1 MLRYL
6 IIGNAIAAT
15 GCIEGIR
22 AHDADGEIIA
32 VGEESRPAYAR
43 PLISYLLEGKAKLA
57 HMGYRPEDF
66 YERQRVQTL
75 CSTRATRIDPQVH
88 TVALDDG
95 RALPYDRLMLT
106 TGSRPILPAIPGL
119 ESVKSRHTF
128 YTLDDALALQ
138 SSLTA
143 DSRVLI
149 VGAGL
154 IGLKCAEGVHGRA
167 GRIAVADRAEQILP
181 SVLDAGA
188 AARMQAHLEKH
199 GIDFFLGATVT
210 GFDKGIAALSTGA
223 EIPFDILVL
232 AVGVMPETTL
242 ARQAGIAVDRGLLVD
257 ESGRTSLPDIF
268 AAGDC
273 AQGPDMLLGTRR
285 VLALLPNAYQQAYAA
300 GATMAGHDQ
309 AFGTALSM
317 NAIGLLG
324 LHALTAGIYEGET
337 YEAVSD
343 AQYKKLFLRDDRL
356 VGFILVGDVDRA
368 GIYTA
373 LIRDRVPLS
382 GIDFELIAARP
393 QLMAFSR
400 AQRAQKMGGVPV

>member
-22 AHDADGEIIA
+22 AHDADGEITA

-43 PLISYLLEGKAKLA
+43 PLISYLLEGKAKPA

-75 CSTRATRIDPQVH
+75 CGTRATRIDPQAH

-95 RALPYDRLMLT
+95 RALPYDRLMLA
-106 TGSRPILPAIPGL
+106 TGSRPIVPAIAGL

-128 YTLDDALALQ
+128 YTLDDALTLQ
-138 SSLTA
+138 SSLTP

-154 IGLKCAEGVHGRA
+154 IGLKCAEGVHGRV
-167 GRIAVADRAEQILP
+167 GRIAVVDRAEQILP
-181 SVLDAGA
+181 SVLDVDA

-210 GFDKGIAALSTGA
+210 GFDKDVATLSTGA

-232 AVGVMPETTL
+232 AVGVVPETTL
-242 ARQAGIAVDRGLLVD
+242 ARQAGIAVDRGILVD
-257 ESGRTSLPDIF
+257 KSGRTSLPDIY

-300 GATMAGHDQ
+300 GATMAGHSQ
-309 AFGTALSM
+309 AFDNALAM
-317 NAIGLLG
+317 NAVGLLG
-324 LHALTAGIYEGET
+324 LHALTAGIYEGEA

-382 GIDFELIAARP
+382 GIDFDLIAARP